1 MSKKLTFSLI
11 VYQKDTI
18 HYGPSREDKAQFP
31 VQNYDHE
38 NNFADNWHT
47 FGIIWTDTYLAFT

>member
-1 MSKKLTFSLI
+1 MFSLLHDQ
-11 VYQKDTI
+11 QKDTI

-31 VQNYDHE
+31 VQNYDPE
-38 NNFADNWHT
+38 DNFADNWHT